1 MVIRIVPGDS
11 PPALLPLLFSSSS
24 LSPPPPRITVMKEWR
39 GAVVVRFLEYGNE
52 EEVQLCTLQP
62 LVRTKVG
69 QIENFIFWW

>member
-1 MVIRIVPGDS
+1 MTHHLLSS
-11 PPALLPLLFSSSS
+11 PSSSPLPLFL
-24 LSPPPPRITVMKEWR
+24 LLPPRITMMKEWR

>member
-1 MVIRIVPGDS
+1 
-11 PPALLPLLFSSSS
+11 
-24 LSPPPPRITVMKEWR
+24 MKEWR

-69 QIENFIFWW
+69 QIENFISWW